1 MAWQGHSRG
10 APSSPDLSQISPRG
24 DTLPLIRR
32 LWRDWMRPHRRTLGG
47 VLVLVAL
54 VAGAT
59 GLYPVLIKAAF
70 DAFTAKD
77 RQAILLAPLFVI
89 VVTSVKGFSLLAL
102 TVLTNRVVTRIEAD
116 MQSAL
121 FGHLIDADLAQVS
134 RESPAA
140 LTQRFTTDFLFIKE
154 ALTRL
159 STVFLREVTTI
170 IALIAA
176 MLWIDPLGTLV
187 AAVTVPFI
195 AWPIGRIG
203 KKLRRVAVSTPRI
216 QGSLIEEDEIERI
229 TEFWRKQ
236 GEPQT
241 ARTCSGVEAGGGQV
255 RVLLRPRRRRPARRS
270 DGHGRADGHRLHV
283 DAPAAPVSRR
293 HPRGAPIDM
302 MERRGVISGYE
313 GSKARQVL
321 ISEADLPRV
330 LAGLSEPATASAA
343 ADPGA

>member
-1 MAWQGHSRG
+1 
-10 APSSPDLSQISPRG
+10 
-24 DTLPLIRR
+24 
-32 LWRDWMRPHRRTLGG
+32 MRPHRRTLGG

-159 STVFLREVTTI
+159 STVFLREVATI
-170 IALIAA
+170 IAL
-176 MLWIDPLGTLV
+176 DRRH
-187 AAVTVPFI
+187 AV
-195 AWPIGRIG
+195 
-203 KKLRRVAVSTPRI
+203 
-216 QGSLIEEDEIERI
+216 D
-229 TEFWRKQ
+229 
-236 GEPQT
+236 
-241 ARTCSGVEAGGGQV
+241 
-255 RVLLRPRRRRPARRS
+255 RS
-270 DGHGRADGHRLHV
+270 
-283 DAPAAPVSRR
+283 PR
-293 HPRGAPIDM
+293 HPRGGGDGAVHRLADRPDRQ
-302 MERRGVISGYE
+302 EAAARRGLDAGADGPDGRPHQRE
-313 GSKARQVL
+313 PRRGPRRQ
-321 ISEADLPRV
+321 DLQPR
-330 LAGLSEPATASAA
+330 GLSQGQ
-343 ADPGA
+343 GARGPSTPSGS